1 MIISRKRYRLMKR
14 TISKQKQVIEGQFA
28 FMERLLRNL
37 EQSDRRIKQLEATL
51 KSLVHEDPETVDF
64 PSTIKT

>member
-28 FMERLLRNL
+28 FMERLLLAL
-37 EQSDRRIKQLEATL
+37 EQRDRRIKTLETKL
-51 KSLVHEDPETVDF
+51 NSFVHEDPETVDF
-64 PSTIKT
+64 PKTIKI

>member
-28 FMERLLRNL
+28 FMEKLLRNL
-37 EQSDRRIKQLEATL
+37 EQSDRRIKQLETTL
-51 KSLVHEDPETVDF
+51 KSLVREDPETVDF